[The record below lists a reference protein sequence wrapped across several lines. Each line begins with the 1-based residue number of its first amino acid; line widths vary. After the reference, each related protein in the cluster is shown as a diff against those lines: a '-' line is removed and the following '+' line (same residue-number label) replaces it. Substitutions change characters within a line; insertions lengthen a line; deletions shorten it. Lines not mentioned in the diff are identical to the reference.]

1 MSNLISSNRINVT
14 VGNQTFSIPVDK
26 AQEVV
31 RMLAK
36 MQSIQIQENPSPVLQ
51 YQGKTLING

>member
-14 VGNQTFSIPVDK
+14 VGNQTFSIPIDK

-31 RMLAK
+31 RMLAQL
-36 MQSIQIQENPSPVLQ
+36 QSIQIKENPSPMLQ